1 MKHLINNENK
11 NVQQEPHNFN
21 ALSHQ
26 ILQVANSDVPRHD
39 FMEKIISMLAEF
51 SHCETVELWLKEANR
66 SRWFEIARYT
76 NNQFDYEIHV
86 LENVHQQYQVS
97 NASERH
103 LQFLREIILSQKKFT
118 SDKKVM
124 TAYGSFWLVNTNET
138 ISIHFDGDDQNIDLN
153 FSEEQFQSL
162 VFIPLLAGDSVM
174 GLFQLMSHKPAFFTH
189 SEINSYEQT
198 AQVLSIALI
207 NQRAK
212 SSLRERVKELT
223 CLYDLARLAE
233 KPGATSDDI
242 LQGIANLLPA
252 AWQYPEI
259 TYGRIILDD
268 RHFSTPGFPEQGAK
282 QSSEIIVHNVRRGL
296 VEVVYAENR
305 QNLDEGPFL
314 REERNLI
321 DAIAREVSHIIERR
335 EAQQAKTRLEDQ
347 LRHADRLATI
357 GQLAAGVAHELN
369 EPLGNILGFAQLIQK
384 NSDLSEQTVKDTEKI
399 VAASLYAREVIRKL
413 MLFARQTPPSKSLVN
428 VNKIIQDGLYFLEAR
443 CQKNGIQLIRELDN
457 ELPEIIADSSQLHQV
472 LVNLV
477 VNAVQAMPNGGRL
490 FLRTRRRKNIV
501 LLEVMDEGIGMNQKI
516 LKQIF
521 VPFFTTK
528 DVDQGTGLGLAV
540 VHGIITSHGGKIDVA
555 SELGRGSKFSVE
567 LPVPRPLKTK
577 EHQENGY

>member
-1 MKHLINNENK
+1 MKQSTNSEDKII
-11 NVQQEPHNFN
+11 QQEPHDFN

-26 ILQVANSDVPRHD
+26 ILQVANSEVPRYD
-39 FMEKIISMLAEF
+39 FMKKIILMLTEF
-51 SHCETVELWLKEANR
+51 SQCESVELWLKEANQSCR
-66 SRWFEIARYT
+66 FEVARYS
-76 NNQFDYEIHV
+76 NYRFDYEI
-86 LENVHQQYQVS
+86 NVIEKVQQRNQLS
-97 NASERH
+97 AACRKD
-103 LQFLREIILSQKKFT
+103 LQLLRKSILSQKKLV
-118 SDKKVM
+118 SEKNVM
-124 TAYGSFWLVNTNET
+124 TAHGSFWFVDTTEP
-138 ISIHFDGDDQNIDLN
+138 ISLYIDDEQYIEMN
-153 FSEEQFQSL
+153 FSCEQINSL
-162 VFIPLLAGDSVM
+162 VFIPLLAGESVT
-174 GLFQLMSHKPAFFTH
+174 GLFQLMSRKPAFFTR
-189 SEINSYEQT
+189 SDIYRYEQT
-198 AQVLSIALI
+198 AHILSIALI
-207 NQRAK
+207 NQRAQ

-233 KPGATSDDI
+233 KPGATLDDI
-242 LQGIANLLPA
+242 LQRIANLLPA

-268 RHFSTPGFPEQGAK
+268 RKFATHGFPEQGTK
-282 QSSEIIVHNVRRGL
+282 QSAKIIVHNVKRGV
-296 VEVVYAENR
+296 VEVVYAEDR
-305 QNLDEGPFL
+305 QILDEGPFL

-335 EAQQAKTRLEDQ
+335 EAHDAKIRLEDQ

-384 NSDLSEQTVKDTEKI
+384 NSNLSDQTVKDSEKI

-428 VNKIIQDGLYFLEAR
+428 LNKIIQDGLYFLEAR
-443 CQKNGIQLIRELDN
+443 CQKNGIRLIRVLDKH
-457 ELPEIIADSSQLHQV
+457 LPEIVADSSQLHQV

-477 VNAVQAMPNGGRL
+477 VNAVQAMPDGGRL
-490 FLRTRRRKNIV
+490 VVRTAHSKNKVI
-501 LLEVMDEGIGMNQKI
+501 LEVTDEGIGMNPKT

-540 VHGIITSHGGKIDVA
+540 VHGIVTSHGGKIVVK
-555 SELGRGSKFSVE
+555 SEEGKGSKFSVE
-567 LPVPRPLKTK
+567 LPVPQPLETK
-577 EHQENGY
+577 EQKENGS